1 MKKGHWKVFMMILF
15 ALTVFTKTGFSEQVN
30 SVAVIDPVRALET
43 SAEGQKTVA
52 QLQAKQ
58 QSIRDELNQI
68 DNDVQGIENR
78 LKTQRLT
85 LTQETQQ
92 KLAMDLD
99 QLQTRRKRVE
109 EDSIKDYQRLEFQ
122 LINRFKQEVLPI
134 IETVAKEKGFSLV
147 LDLSITGVAY
157 FDQTIDITEE
167 VVKRYN
173 ASKSVGREG
182 IDTLTF
188 DLSKNLF

>member
-1 MKKGHWKVFMMILF
+1 
-15 ALTVFTKTGFSEQVN
+15 
-30 SVAVIDPVRALET
+30 
-43 SAEGQKTVA
+43 
-52 QLQAKQ
+52 
-58 QSIRDELNQI
+58 
-68 DNDVQGIENR
+68 
-78 LKTQRLT
+78 
-85 LTQETQQ
+85 
-92 KLAMDLD
+92 MDLD

-109 EDSIKDYQRLEFQ
+109 EDSLKDYQRLEFQ